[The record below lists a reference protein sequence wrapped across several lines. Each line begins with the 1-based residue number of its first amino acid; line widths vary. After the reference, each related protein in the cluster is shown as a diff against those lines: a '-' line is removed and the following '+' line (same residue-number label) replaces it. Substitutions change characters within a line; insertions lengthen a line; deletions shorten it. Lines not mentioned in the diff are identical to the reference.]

1 MKKIIQIV
9 DNERGVVLIVAIL
22 ILVILTLLGV
32 TGINTSSTEQAVAVN
47 EEIYK
52 MTFYAAE
59 AGRTYVMANT
69 DLYHTANITA
79 GPPGLYFP
87 DNANPSTVESI
98 PNSAM
103 SINGNVEYLGAF
115 ALPRGS
121 GYEHPKFRSH
131 RYKMTSN
138 GYGPRNAQVT
148 VEAAFYRVGF

>member
-9 DNERGVVLIVAIL
+9 DNERGVVLITAIL

-32 TGINTSSTEQAVAVN
+32 TGINTSSTETAIAVN

-59 AGRTYVMANT
+59 AGRSYVVANT
-69 DLYHTANITA
+69 DLYHTANVTV
-79 GPPGLYFP
+79 GPPGLDFP
-87 DNANPSTVESI
+87 GPLSTDQYSI
-98 PNSAM
+98 SGSDM
-103 SINGNVEYLGAF
+103 SINGNVEYTGAF

>member
-32 TGINTSSTEQAVAVN
+32 TGIKTSSTEQAVAVN

-69 DLYHTANITA
+69 DLYHTLNVTV
-79 GPPGLYFP
+79 GPPGLNFP
-87 DNANPSTVESI
+87 DDANPANKDPI
-98 PNSAM
+98 PNSDM
-103 SINGNVEYLGAF
+103 SINGNVEYTGAF